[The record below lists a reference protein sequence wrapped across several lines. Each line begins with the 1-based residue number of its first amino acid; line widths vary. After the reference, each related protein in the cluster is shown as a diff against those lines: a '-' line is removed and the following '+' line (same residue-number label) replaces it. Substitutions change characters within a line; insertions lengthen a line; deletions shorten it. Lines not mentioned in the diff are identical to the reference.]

1 MKPGVV
7 VQAFYPSTQV
17 EEAGKY
23 LDPCEFP
30 RLCLK
35 KRKKKTDRQRERE
48 TSKEREYNFKGRI

>member
-35 KRKKKTDRQRERE
+35 KKKKKKDRQTDKTER
-48 TSKEREYNFKGRI
+48 KRDK